1 MFMKKKLLNLL
12 IAVLSSFSLFINY
25 KNIYLN
31 KGNFINLNGI
41 IIALIFS
48 IILYLF
54 IKNNKEK
61 ITKEDIILTG
71 LFSIFLLIGQS
82 YRSVSSLSILFKNFM
97 FIFTIYRFLSL
108 SVILLYIIIYTKKI
122 IKYYLNKN
130 DFKENKFIKFFNK
143 HPFIISLIIIIFCW
157 SIYYVAFYPAVLSP
171 DPSNQIK
178 QFFNVKTKYVNYSVQ
193 INPNVNITNH
203 HPVFHTMLLGSCI
216 KLGRLILNDNFG
228 LFIYTFMQGLFLAI
242 TLAYTVNFL
251 KKRKVQ
257 NKFLI
262 PLIFIY
268 SLVPS
273 FPFYAIN
280 TNKDVYYTTLII
292 LLIMF
297 IINFIEKYKNTKISL
312 KSIILFFIL
321 SIFICL
327 FRNNGVFLIILLVP
341 FLCIFSKKNIKKL
354 LGVTIIIFSL
364 YLSYSKIL
372 LPKLGITGTSIRE
385 ALSIPFQQTARFIK
399 YHEDSL
405 SKNDKKN
412 ISKVLDYEAIKKNYN
427 PVLSD
432 PVKNTFNKYATKKD
446 LTNYF
451 KTWFKGLISYP
462 FTYIDATLNNIYG
475 FFDPSD
481 IHWYIYFKY
490 YDPITDNNLVDYH
503 YNNLESL
510 RNFLSSY
517 AYAFRAIPILGL
529 IVSPGFNTWLLIVLL
544 VYLIKNKKYDYLVI
558 LLPLYFSLLFCV
570 LGPANNYYRYAMP
583 YIFSMPLVTIYLLNL
598 KRVKE

>member
-71 LFSIFLLIGQS
+71 LFSIFLLVGQS
-82 YRSVSSLSILFKNFM
+82 YRSISSLSILFKNFM

-108 SVILLYIIIYTKKI
+108 SVILLYIILYTKKI
-122 IKYYLNKN
+122 IKYYLNKK
-130 DFKENKFIKFFNK
+130 DFKENKFIKLFNK
-143 HPFIISLIIIIFCW
+143 HPFVISLIIIILCW
-157 SIYYVAFYPAVLSP
+157 SIYYIAFYPAVLSP

-242 TLAYTVNFL
+242 TLAYTIIFL

-268 SLVPS
+268 ALVPS

-280 TNKDVYYTTLII
+280 TNKDVYYTTLVI

-297 IINFIEKYKNTKISL
+297 IINFIEKYKNTNWPL

-321 SIFICL
+321 SKSL
-327 FRNNGVFLIILLVP
+327 ERELILD
-341 FLCIFSKKNIKKL
+341 
-354 LGVTIIIFSL
+354 
-364 YLSYSKIL
+364 KI
-372 LPKLGITGTSIRE
+372 PSI
-385 ALSIPFQQTARFIK
+385 
-399 YHEDSL
+399 
-405 SKNDKKN
+405 
-412 ISKVLDYEAIKKNYN
+412 
-427 PVLSD
+427 
-432 PVKNTFNKYATKKD
+432 
-446 LTNYF
+446 
-451 KTWFKGLISYP
+451 
-462 FTYIDATLNNIYG
+462 
-475 FFDPSD
+475 
-481 IHWYIYFKY
+481 
-490 YDPITDNNLVDYH
+490 
-503 YNNLESL
+503 
-510 RNFLSSY
+510 
-517 AYAFRAIPILGL
+517 
-529 IVSPGFNTWLLIVLL
+529 
-544 VYLIKNKKYDYLVI
+544 
-558 LLPLYFSLLFCV
+558 
-570 LGPANNYYRYAMP
+570 
-583 YIFSMPLVTIYLLNL
+583 
-598 KRVKE
+598 